1 MKIKNIYVSRFF
13 VQITFLSEIKVIK
26 EYVKKKKNRRQSF
39 VILKK
44 KKSKYIILSCTLEFI
59 AI

>member
-26 EYVKKKKNRRQSF
+26 KYVKKKKKIEDKALSF
-39 VILKK
+39 LK